1 MIERPLDMLNNL
13 KGKSVIITL
22 REGDCVEGD
31 LLAFDI
37 HINLV
42 LDYVD
47 DEKKRKNLFVRGD
60 TVVFVEAK
68 DESTK

>member
-13 KGKSVIITL
+13 KGKEVVVTL
-22 REGDCVEGD
+22 EEGDCIEGT

-42 LDYVD
+42 IDHD
-47 DEKKRKNLFVRGD
+47 EEKKKRNLFVRGD
-60 TVVFVEAK
+60 TVVFVEGK
-68 DESTK
+68 DEIPK